1 MTTLVE
7 RFKRESNVTIVPSD
21 EEGGFSSPPFSI
33 KNAAPYGN
41 VPNLIFQVQKVSY
54 IAKIM

>member
-21 EEGGFSSPPFSI
+21 DEGGFSSPPFSI

-41 VPNLIFQVQKVSY
+41 VPNLIFQVQTNF
-54 IAKIM
+54 